1 MSDQS
6 APGGGTPQRIL
17 VADDDP
23 IVLKFLEAL
32 LSDAGYEVHTAGDG
46 ETALQKIREEKPDL
60 VILDLVMPYRDGFD
74 ICRTVRQSPSTRT
87 LPIIILSMKE
97 KETDIIR
104 CFEAGADEFVRKP
117 FNALELIARIRKI
130 LDRRSP
136 SA

>member
-1 MSDQS
+1 MSDQTT
-6 APGGGTPQRIL
+6 PGGRTPQRIL

-23 IVLKFLEAL
+23 IVLRFLEAL
-32 LSDAGYEVHTAGDG
+32 LSDAGYEVCTAGDG
-46 ETALQKIREEKPDL
+46 EEALQKIREEKPDM

-87 LPIIILSMKE
+87 LPIIVLSMKD
-97 KETDIIR
+97 KESDIIR

>member
-1 MSDQS
+1 MSDQTT
-6 APGGGTPQRIL
+6 PGGRAPQRIL

-32 LSDAGYEVHTAGDG
+32 LSDAGYEISTAGDG
-46 ETALQKIREEKPDL
+46 ETALEKIREERPDL

-87 LPIIILSMKE
+87 LPIVVLSMKD
-97 KETDIIR
+97 KESDILR

-117 FNALELIARIRKI
+117 FNALELLARIRKI
-130 LDRRSP
+130 LERRSP
-136 SA
+136 ST

>member
-1 MSDQS
+1 MSDQTT
-6 APGGGTPQRIL
+6 PGGRTPQRIL

-23 IVLKFLEAL
+23 IVLRFLEAL
-32 LSDAGYEVHTAGDG
+32 LSDAGYEVCTAGDG
-46 ETALQKIREEKPDL
+46 EQALQKIREEKPDM

-87 LPIIILSMKE
+87 LPIIVLSMKD
-97 KETDIIR
+97 KESDIIR